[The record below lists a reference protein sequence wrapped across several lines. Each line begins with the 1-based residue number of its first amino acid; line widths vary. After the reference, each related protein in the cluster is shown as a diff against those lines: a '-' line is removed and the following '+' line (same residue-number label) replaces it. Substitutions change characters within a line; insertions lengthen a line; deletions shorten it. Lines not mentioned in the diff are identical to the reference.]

1 MEESI
6 YIGNYMSNAK
16 LISRFISS
24 LRNFS
29 RIQTKENLLRITVR
43 KNILFDRDIIR
54 LHKLTCVVEDDLF
67 RTVYTNG
74 ERVLWKSRLD

>member
-6 YIGNYMSNAK
+6 YISNYMSNAN

-43 KNILFDRDIIR
+43 KNTLFDRDIIR